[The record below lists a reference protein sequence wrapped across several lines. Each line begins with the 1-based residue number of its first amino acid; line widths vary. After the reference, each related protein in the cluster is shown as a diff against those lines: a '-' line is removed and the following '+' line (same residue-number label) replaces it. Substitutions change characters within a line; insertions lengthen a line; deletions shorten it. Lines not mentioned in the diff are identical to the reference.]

1 MFQNQYCNLKLTKNH
16 IDKIL
21 LNYNI
26 KYNTLKNEID
36 AKFNNMIKLFVNDI
50 RAFLE
55 NIEEINNERKRIK
68 EAENSQ
74 MEIAILKS
82 KLEEKVLNE
91 NKMKNEIDILTK
103 ENSSLKSKIKIQL
116 TTSKSKNEK
125 EFNNNS
131 ILKTESRV
139 TKNKYMRFTVGD
151 GIKNKNILSK
161 IRIKTEGNKN
171 RKKFNGK
178 KNIYLSSSMEKK
190 SLKEVENLKYS
201 SIQTRKKNYNSMEKR
216 NNKIKKKNKNN
227 VVQRTPQNK
236 NIILYSTGNV
246 STNNLNKKK
255 DNYNNTMENFHK
267 INSEIHPFEPSLGED
282 DSLITDVI
290 EEEIKELEMDEE
302 NILLLIEE
310 INDLKKE
317 REEKP
322 N

>member
-21 LNYNI
+21 INYNI

-216 NNKIKKKNKNN
+216 NNKIKNKNKNN

-267 INSEIHPFEPSLGED
+267 INSEIHPFEQSLGED

>member
-216 NNKIKKKNKNN
+216 NNKIKNKNKNN

-267 INSEIHPFEPSLGED
+267 INSEIHPFEQSLGED

>member
-21 LNYNI
+21 INYNI

-216 NNKIKKKNKNN
+216 NNKIKNKNN

-267 INSEIHPFEPSLGED
+267 INSEIHPFEQSLGED

>member
-21 LNYNI
+21 INYNI

-216 NNKIKKKNKNN
+216 NNKIKNKNN

-267 INSEIHPFEPSLGED
+267 INSEIHPFEQSLGED

-310 INDLKKE
+310 INDLKKK